1 MQTKLKSQK
10 GFTLMEVLIIVFIS
24 GLLVITVLPIYNN
37 LQISSQLRGNTSQ
50 IIQVI
55 RTARERSSS
64 GLNDAQHGVYFQAD
78 RYTLYQGTS
87 YILRDAAYDR
97 EMVLGDVLK
106 ITRNLSGSGE
116 IDDLNFSKGF
126 SIPNKTGT
134 ITLTHEIEGSH
145 SVSINSLG
153 MIEE

>member
-10 GFTLMEVLIIVFIS
+10 GFTLMEVLIIIFIS

-50 IIQVI
+50 IIQII

-87 YILRDAAYDR
+87 YILRDTVYDR
-97 EMVLGDVLK
+97 EVVLGDVLK

-116 IDDLNFSKGF
+116 IDDLNFSKGI

-145 SVSINSLG
+145 SISINNLG

>member
-10 GFTLMEVLIIVFIS
+10 GFTLMEVLIIIFIS

-50 IIQVI
+50 IIQII

-87 YILRDAAYDR
+87 YILRDTVYDR
-97 EMVLGDVLK
+97 EVVLGDVLK

-116 IDDLNFSKGF
+116 IDDLNFSKGI

-134 ITLTHEIEGSH
+134 ITLTHEIEGIH
-145 SVSINSLG
+145 SISINNLG